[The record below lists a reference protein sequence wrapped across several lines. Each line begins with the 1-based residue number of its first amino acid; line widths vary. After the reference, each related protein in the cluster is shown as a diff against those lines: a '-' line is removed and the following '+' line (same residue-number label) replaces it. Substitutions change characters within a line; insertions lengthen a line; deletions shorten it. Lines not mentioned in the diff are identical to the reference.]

1 MTTSKAPWTTAP
13 VNADTSMTV
22 EIRDATGK
30 RIGFFLDYRD
40 AELVIESANKIAEL
54 QEEVEKLEDRLAALI
69 RLRK

>member
-1 MTTSKAPWTTAP
+1 
-13 VNADTSMTV
+13 MTV